1 MKTVVIL
8 TLVGALAGIAI
19 AAWIVPPALSWYTEP
34 GGLPNGN
41 HVQSLVV
48 VPDVIHYA
56 TSRLIHPAIGIER
69 GLQHLGAVIS
79 DRAIELPRRDR
90 RVNSKRREFG
100 PFLREERLGCRRPT

>member
-56 TSRLIHPAIGIER
+56 TSRLIHGEIIGAIVGAAAGLVLGVIVARR
-69 GLQHLGAVIS
+69 GRNAGRNAGA
-79 DRAIELPRRDR
+79 
-90 RVNSKRREFG
+90 
-100 PFLREERLGCRRPT
+100 

>member
-1 MKTVVIL
+1 MYGTRMKTVAIL

-34 GGLPNGN
+34 GGLPNGS

-56 TSRLIHPAIGIER
+56 TSRLIHGELIGAIVGAAA
-69 GLQHLGAVIS
+69 GLVIGVIVA
-79 DRAIELPRRDR
+79 RRRRDQ
-90 RVNSKRREFG
+90 SA
-100 PFLREERLGCRRPT
+100 RRPA